1 MTRTARW
8 AFAVVAGAALLG
20 ATAGD
25 ALAANGYGA
34 VAGEQ
39 SGGAGG
45 SALPFTGMNLLAY
58 AAVAIA
64 IVAAGLALRAISTQR
79 SHQ

>member
-1 MTRTARW
+1 MTRTVRW
-8 AFAVVAGAALLG
+8 AFAVGAGAALFG

-25 ALAANGYGA
+25 ALAASGYGV

-39 SGGAGG
+39 SGGTGG

-58 AAVAIA
+58 AAIAIA
-64 IVAAGLALRAISTQR
+64 IVAAGLVLRAISIQR